1 MRMNLLLQSM
11 TSIHRLTITL
21 GSVVFC
27 YEHLG
32 QHPKA
37 IEFYRKASKADAYF
51 HEAFYGIGKC
61 LEAQDKSYE
70 SIHFFKRALKLDEAN
85 ADYWLAKA
93 NAEYKT
99 GNIISSLEAFEEAC
113 VLEPSNPEVWK
124 NWSFVHYESGDMD
137 KAVDLI
143 NAGIDE
149 IPGNPDLYYRAVA
162 YLITAGKYKEAFN
175 YLENALTLNF
185 DGHTVLFEF
194 FPKLETQKAL
204 FRIIDQYRNK

>member
-1 MRMNLLLQSM
+1 MEDKTADVFYN
-11 TSIHRLTITL
+11 I
-21 GSVVFC
+21 GFC

-32 QHPKA
+32 MHPKA

-113 VLEPSNPEVWK
+113 VLEPSNL
-124 NWSFVHYESGDMD
+124 S
-137 KAVDLI
+137 
-143 NAGIDE
+143 
-149 IPGNPDLYYRAVA
+149 
-162 YLITAGKYKEAFN
+162 
-175 YLENALTLNF
+175 
-185 DGHTVLFEF
+185 
-194 FPKLETQKAL
+194 
-204 FRIIDQYRNK
+204 